1 MVFMLQESSFRSMN
15 TQIQVILA
23 ARHEMSE
30 FEPLIQSYFAK
41 AERRFSRFLPSSEC
55 SRLNRNSG
63 SRCMISDEMANVLEL
78 CQHYF
83 EVTEGAFN
91 IFILPALE
99 QAGYQ
104 RSFETISNDDECA
117 EACNHSLLPLSEDR
131 LQIDLDTAMSSVRFP
146 GNQQMDLGGIVK
158 SWTVQGLSEL
168 LRVERQMQR
177 GLVNAGG
184 DVEVWGGA
192 TDTDP
197 WVIAIDRPNNSR
209 IHRADDLLLLLV
221 DGAVATSSTQKRSWR
236 NSGGSMHH
244 LIDPSTMKP
253 SRSSVIQCSVVGEH
267 LVDCEIWAKV
277 MCIRG
282 LEEGLPLFRRHAQ
295 RLEAL
300 IYTEDGTL
308 HHVNPCANKSTGQW
322 LGLEADFVHV

>member
-1 MVFMLQESSFRSMN
+1 MLQESSFRSMN

-23 ARHEMSE
+23 ASSEMSE
-30 FEPLIQSYFAK
+30 FAPLIQSYFAK

-55 SRLNRNSG
+55 SRLNRKSG

-83 EVTEGAFN
+83 EVTEGVFN

-99 QAGYQ
+99 HAGYR
-104 RSFETISNDDECA
+104 RSFETISNGDEFS
-117 EACNHSLLPLSEDR
+117 EASHNPLLPLPKDC
-131 LQIDLDTAMSSVRFP
+131 LYMDLDSAMSSVLFP
-146 GNQQMDLGGIVK
+146 ANQQMDLGGIVK
-158 SWTVQGLSEL
+158 SWTVQGLSDL
-168 LRVERQMQR
+168 LRIERQIQR

-192 TDTDP
+192 SDREP
-197 WVIAIDRPNNSR
+197 WVIAIDRPNGSR
-209 IHRADDLLLLLV
+209 MHQLDDLLLLLE

-236 NSGGSMHH
+236 SSRGSMHH
-244 LIDPSTMKP
+244 LIDPRTMKP
-253 SRSSVIQCSVVGEH
+253 GRSSVIQCSVVGEQ

-277 MCIRG
+277 MCIIG
-282 LEEGLPLFRRHAQ
+282 LEDGMPLFRRHAQ

-300 IYTEDGTL
+300 IFTEDGTL
-308 HHVNPCANKSTGQW
+308 HHVKPSANRSKGQW
-322 LGLEADFVHV
+322 LGLEADFVYV

>member
-1 MVFMLQESSFRSMN
+1 MLQESSFRSMN

-23 ARHEMSE
+23 ASREMSE

-41 AERRFSRFLPSSEC
+41 AEQRFSRFLASSEC
-55 SRLNRNSG
+55 SLLNRNSG

-83 EVTEGAFN
+83 EVTEGVFN

-99 QAGYQ
+99 HAGYQ
-104 RSFETISNDDECA
+104 RSFETIANDDEFA
-117 EACNHSLLPLSEDR
+117 EICNPPLLPFPKDR

-146 GNQQMDLGGIVK
+146 ANQQMDLGGIVK
-158 SWTVQGLSEL
+158 SWTVQGLSDL
-168 LRVERQMQR
+168 LRIERQMQR

-192 TDTDP
+192 SDMEP
-197 WVIAIDRPNNSR
+197 WVIAIDRPNSSR
-209 IHRADDLLLLLV
+209 IHRLDELLLLLV
-221 DGAVATSSTQKRSWR
+221 DGSVATSNTQKRSWR

-244 LIDPSTMKP
+244 LIDPNTMKP

-267 LVDCEIWAKV
+267 LVECEIWAKV

-282 LEEGLPLFRRHAQ
+282 LEDGLPLFKRHAQ

-300 IYTEDGTL
+300 IFTEDGTL
-308 HHVNPCANKSTGQW
+308 HHVKPSANGSKGQW
-322 LGLEADFVHV
+322 LGLEADYVYV